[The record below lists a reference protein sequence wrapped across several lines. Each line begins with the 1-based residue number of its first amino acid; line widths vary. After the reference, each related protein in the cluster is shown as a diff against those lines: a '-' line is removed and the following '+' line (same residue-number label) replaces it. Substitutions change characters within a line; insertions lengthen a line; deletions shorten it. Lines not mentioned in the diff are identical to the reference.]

1 MTAPAAEAAA
11 AAAGAAAP
19 AARISRYA
27 DARYPP
33 TLPATFLRETSLED
47 AIGYRLWRL
56 AQPCPDCGADP
67 AANRCDDHLGDLDL
81 LVTYHRAL
89 KAAEREARAAQAER
103 RDTER
108 RAGAA

>member
-1 MTAPAAEAAA
+1 M
-11 AAAGAAAP
+11 
-19 AARISRYA
+19 SRYA

-33 TLPATFLRETSLED
+33 ASQATFLQETSLED

-56 AQPCPDCGADP
+56 AQPCPDCGTDP

-89 KAAEREARAAQAER
+89 KAAERESRAARSGAK
-103 RDTER
+103 DDVVGV
-108 RAGAA
+108 RA

>member
-1 MTAPAAEAAA
+1 VTAPAAEAAA

-27 DARYPP
+27 DARYPAP
-33 TLPATFLRETSLED
+33 LPATFLRETSLED

-56 AQPCPDCGADP
+56 AQPCPDCGTDP
-67 AANRCDDHLGDLDL
+67 AANRCGDHLGDLDL

-89 KAAEREARAAQAER
+89 KAAERESRPAQAGR

-108 RAGAA
+108 RAGAG